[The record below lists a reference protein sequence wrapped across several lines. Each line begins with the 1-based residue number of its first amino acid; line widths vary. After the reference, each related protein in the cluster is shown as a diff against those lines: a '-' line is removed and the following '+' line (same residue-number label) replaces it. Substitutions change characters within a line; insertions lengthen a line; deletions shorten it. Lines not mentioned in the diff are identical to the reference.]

1 VEHPARLE
9 VRNLFADYAP
19 HRLVAMPW
27 QDRITSTPDVLRG
40 KPRLEGTRIPVSLV
54 LGYLASGASVEDIQ
68 AERPEVEPEDVSAC
82 LACARDLAD
91 YDVAA

>member
-1 VEHPARLE
+1 MR
-9 VRNLFADYAP
+9 
-19 HRLVAMPW
+19 W
-27 QDRITSTPDVLRG
+27 QDRITSTPDVLKG

-68 AERPEVEPEDVSAC
+68 GELPDVEPEDVKAC
-82 LACARDLAD
+82 LSYARDLAE